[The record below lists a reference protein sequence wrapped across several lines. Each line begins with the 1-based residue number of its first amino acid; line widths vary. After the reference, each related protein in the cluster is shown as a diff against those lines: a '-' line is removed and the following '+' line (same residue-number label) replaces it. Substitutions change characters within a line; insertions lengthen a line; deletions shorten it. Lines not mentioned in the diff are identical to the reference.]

1 MSRDDSITGPPG
13 RPGNSAERRGGSS
26 LTARMCPTPHPPC
39 ARWMTFIPLRNRGT
53 ADLLYWKNMD
63 GHAIEPPAAAA
74 RLRPPLPDF
83 FRASLFLG
91 LVGFGGGL
99 SVLANTPALRVRQR
113 HPPTELDCTHHL
125 IAPPERPGTT

>member
-53 ADLLYWKNMD
+53 ADLLYWKDMD
-63 GHAIEPPAAAA
+63 GHAIESPAAAA

-91 LVGFGGGL
+91 LVGFR
-99 SVLANTPALRVRQR
+99 SEEHTS
-113 HPPTELDCTHHL
+113 ELQSPYHL
-125 IAPPERPGTT
+125 VCRLLLEKKKIKIL